1 MISPDKPKATSDE
14 LTLEYYEIWISE
26 GIRSAFHGDFR
37 KITEIYVPELK
48 IAINLAISPV
58 NVFLVTYDRY
68 KNTGN
73 SMSGKPIKLL
83 KSVIIS
89 RKSPAAKNLL
99 WLEDCL
105 KNKKE
110 KEAPLI
116 QLFDSEELKDDKE

>member
-1 MISPDKPKATSDE
+1 MTAI
-14 LTLEYYEIWISE
+14 
-26 GIRSAFHGDFR
+26 
-37 KITEIYVPELK
+37 KIQE
-48 IAINLAISPV
+48 
-58 NVFLVTYDRY
+58 
-68 KNTGN
+68 N

-110 KEAPLI
+110 KEAPLK